1 MNKQWF
7 ELLEKAVAETSKT
20 AVAKRIGISRT
31 AISLVMNGK
40 YPADTGKI
48 AARVLDVF
56 AVVGCPYLG
65 QEITQ
70 AECAAH
76 AGRAIPTSSPR
87 AVRHWKAC
95 QTCQNRPQE
104 ESCKPQ

>member
-7 ELLEKAVAETSKT
+7 ELLEKAVAKTSKT
-20 AVAKRIGISRT
+20 AVAKRLGISRT
-31 AISLVMNGK
+31 AISLVMNDR
-40 YPADTGKI
+40 YPADPSKI
-48 AARVLDVF
+48 AERVLAAF
-56 AVVGCPYLG
+56 AVVDCPYLG

-70 AECAAH
+70 ADCAAH

-95 QTCQNRPQE
+95 QTCPNRPQE
-104 ESCKPQ
+104 KSCKPQ